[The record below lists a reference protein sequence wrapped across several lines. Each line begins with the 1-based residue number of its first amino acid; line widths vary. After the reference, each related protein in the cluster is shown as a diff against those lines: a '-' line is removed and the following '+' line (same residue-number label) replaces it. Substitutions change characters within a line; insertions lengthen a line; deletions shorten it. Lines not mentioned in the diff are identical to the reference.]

1 MTRLARAL
9 FIALIAA
16 MDACAA
22 AVARP
27 ACALLASSTMYSQR
41 AESFA
46 QALIRL
52 DYSTRLIRRTQ

>member
-1 MTRLARAL
+1 
-9 FIALIAA
+9 

-27 ACALLASSTMYSQR
+27 ACALLASSTLYSQR

>member
-1 MTRLARAL
+1 MTRLLRAL
-9 FIALIAA
+9 FIAAITA
-16 MDACAA
+16 MDTCAA

-27 ACALLASSTMYSQR
+27 ACVLLASSTVYSQR

-52 DYSTRLIRRTQ
+52 DYSTRFLRRTQ